1 MVPVP
6 PLRRLRRKLS
16 AEAAVPQAPHVEA
29 ACAEAPQAP
38 QVPEARAEEQFVA
51 ATLPAEAASL
61 SEAPHVEA
69 SAGELLVLDA
79 GTPRGG
85 PVGEGS
91 YW

>member
-29 ACAEAPQAP
+29 ACVEARQAP
-38 QVPEARAEEQFVA
+38 QVPEARAEEQLVA

-69 SAGELLVLDA
+69 RAGEQLVLDA

-85 PVGEGS
+85 PVGGGS
-91 YW
+91 YR